1 MEFLELAKKRYACRS
16 YESRQVAPD
25 DLAYILEA
33 GRVAPTGKNAQ
44 PQRVFA
50 VQSEEGLEKVSKGA
64 NAYGAPT
71 VLIVC
76 ADRETVWVRPYDD
89 KYITDI
95 DASIVTDHMMLAAAE
110 KGVDSV
116 WICKFDP
123 AVIRK
128 EFEIPES
135 WDIVNL
141 LALGYR
147 AAPPKSP
154 DRHENDR
161 APVEQFVRFC

>member
-1 MEFLELAKKRYACRS
+1 MGFLQLAKKRYACRS
-16 YESRQVAPD
+16 YEDRQVKKE
-25 DLAYILEA
+25 DLDYILEA

-44 PQRVFA
+44 PQRLLA
-50 VQSEEGLEKVSKGA
+50 VQSREGLDKVALGA

-76 ADRETVWVRPYDD
+76 ADRESVWVRPYDD

-95 DASIVTDHMMLAAAE
+95 DATIVTDHMMLAAAE
-110 KGVDSV
+110 RGVDSV

-123 AVIRK
+123 AVIRR
-128 EFEIPES
+128 EFEIPET

-147 AAPPKSP
+147 SAPPKSP
-154 DRHENDR
+154 DRHETDR
-161 APVEQFVRFC
+161 APVESYTRFC